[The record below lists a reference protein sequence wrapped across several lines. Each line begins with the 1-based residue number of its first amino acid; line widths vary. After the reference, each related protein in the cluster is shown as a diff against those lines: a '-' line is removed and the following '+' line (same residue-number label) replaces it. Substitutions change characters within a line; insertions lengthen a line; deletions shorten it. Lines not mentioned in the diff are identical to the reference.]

1 LPVTSRPE
9 RSASGFSLTPL
20 APQHLNSLVDRLTPE
35 QHQVTQKSG
44 TEAPHCGG
52 FLHQKE
58 EGVYV
63 CVVCHLPLFGSQH
76 KFDSGSGWP
85 SFFEAFDGDHVREV
99 RDESHSMV
107 RTEIT
112 CARCDAHLGHL
123 FPDGPAP
130 TGNRYCLNSASMHFI
145 CQGEKLSR
153 EAPTISDEGGVE
165 ARAWF
170 GGG

>member
-1 LPVTSRPE
+1 MTSRPE

-20 APQHLNSLVDRLTPE
+20 APQHLNKLVDRLTPE
-35 QHQVTQKSG
+35 QHQVTQKSA
-44 TEAPHCGG
+44 TEPPHCGG

-85 SFFEAFDGDHVREV
+85 SFFETFDADHLKEI

-123 FPDGPAP
+123 FSDGPAP
-130 TGNRYCLNSASMHFI
+130 TGNRYCLNSASLHFV
-145 CQGEKLSR
+145 CQGEKLLR
-153 EAPTISDEGGVE
+153 EAPTSDDEGGVE
-165 ARAWF
+165 AKAWF